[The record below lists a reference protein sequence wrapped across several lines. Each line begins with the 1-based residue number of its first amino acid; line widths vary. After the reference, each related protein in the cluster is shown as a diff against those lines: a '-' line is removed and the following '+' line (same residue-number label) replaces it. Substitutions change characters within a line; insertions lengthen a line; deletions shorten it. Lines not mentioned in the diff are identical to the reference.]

1 MALAVSLYDLVLWI
15 HVTAVVVAFGALFA
29 YPIFLAVNAR
39 APLGERAACTARR
52 SRSASA

>member
-1 MALAVSLYDLVLWI
+1 MALAVTLYDVVLWI

-29 YPIFLAVNAR
+29 YPVFLASTR
-39 APLGERAACTARR
+39 AHRSGSVSACTARR